1 MRSHPNIP
9 PPCRAD
15 ATSLFAR
22 NSAEFRDSRL
32 DLNRAPNYH
41 GRPDSEESM
50 HLEKLDLLEGRLNR
64 LIELFTRLK
73 EEKGVLE
80 RSLTEKS
87 GRVSD
92 LEIEVETLRQ
102 ERDVIRE
109 RLGRLLEMIERLGA
123 LEVGELGSVE

>member
-1 MRSHPNIP
+1 
-9 PPCRAD
+9 
-15 ATSLFAR
+15 
-22 NSAEFRDSRL
+22 
-32 DLNRAPNYH
+32 
-41 GRPDSEESM
+41 M

-80 RSLTEKS
+80 RNLTEKS

-92 LEIEVETLRQ
+92 LEVEVESLRQ

-123 LEVGELGSVE
+123 LEVGESGSVE

>member
-1 MRSHPNIP
+1 
-9 PPCRAD
+9 
-15 ATSLFAR
+15 
-22 NSAEFRDSRL
+22 
-32 DLNRAPNYH
+32 
-41 GRPDSEESM
+41 M
-50 HLEKLDLLEGRLNR
+50 HLEKLDLLEGRLNQ

-80 RSLTEKS
+80 RSLIEKS

-92 LEIEVETLRQ
+92 LELEVEALRQ

-123 LEVGELGSVE
+123 LEVGESGSVE